1 VNEARISLLPQ
12 RMVIDELFSPSALAQ
27 LSAMGEVV
35 LNDSNEPLTEQSAI
49 ELIRDAQVCVI
60 SQRCPPMDASV
71 LNAAPALGLI
81 CYAAGSVKGIVTDD
95 IWQRRITLTNGAA
108 AIAVNV
114 AETSLACIIIGLK
127 NLLGMAQSTREG
139 DWRPGG
145 ERARMEWETSWFPPI
160 RELYDVTIGVIGV
173 SHVGYRLIQMLQS
186 FDLREILIYDP
197 YWGAER
203 ISELGA
209 TKVDLEDLLARSD
222 VVTLHTPAL
231 PETRQMLNAARLRM
245 MKDDAVLVNTSRGQ
259 NIDEEALI
267 DELMK
272 GRFLCFLDVTDPE
285 PPIADSPLR
294 SLPNVILTPHLAGGT
309 HSGKSRRRLG
319 DLVVKEVRRFLAGEP
334 PLYSVTQEMLSRIG

>member
-1 VNEARISLLPQ
+1 
-12 RMVIDELFSPSALAQ
+12 
-27 LSAMGEVV
+27 
-35 LNDSNEPLTEQSAI
+35 
-49 ELIRDAQVCVI
+49 
-60 SQRCPPMDASV
+60 
-71 LNAAPALGLI
+71 
-81 CYAAGSVKGIVTDD
+81 
-95 IWQRRITLTNGAA
+95 
-108 AIAVNV
+108 
-114 AETSLACIIIGLK
+114 
-127 NLLGMAQSTREG
+127 
-139 DWRPGG
+139 
-145 ERARMEWETSWFPPI
+145 MEWETSWFPPI

-272 GRFLCFLDVTDPE
+272 GRFL
-285 PPIADSPLR
+285 
-294 SLPNVILTPHLAGGT
+294 
-309 HSGKSRRRLG
+309 
-319 DLVVKEVRRFLAGEP
+319 
-334 PLYSVTQEMLSRIG
+334 